1 VTQKYAVFGNPIAQ
15 SKSPIIHKMFAQQS
29 QQDIEYSRKIASK
42 ENFEQSLRDF
52 FTDPDA
58 MGCNIT
64 APFKEQAAAWVNELS
79 AAAKMVGAVNTI
91 IKQADGSF
99 LGDTTDGI
107 GLVQDLL
114 RVGVKIK
121 GTRILLL
128 GAGGAARGVLQP
140 LLALEPEMLIIANRT
155 ESKAQA
161 LASLFVQDNIV
172 GCSLSQV
179 SKLNGSVELII
190 NATSSSL
197 SAELPSIEDSI
208 LQACTDV
215 YDMSYADQPTVFMQH
230 ANQLGIEQ
238 TYDGLGML
246 VGQAAQSFYLWRG
259 VRPIVEPVIEALR
272 AGL

>member
-1 VTQKYAVFGNPIAQ
+1 
-15 SKSPIIHKMFAQQS
+15 
-29 QQDIEYSRKIASK
+29 
-42 ENFEQSLRDF
+42 
-52 FTDPDA
+52 
-58 MGCNIT
+58 
-64 APFKEQAAAWVNELS
+64 
-79 AAAKMVGAVNTI
+79 
-91 IKQADGSF
+91 
-99 LGDTTDGI
+99 
-107 GLVQDLL
+107 
-114 RVGVKIK
+114 
-121 GTRILLL
+121 
-128 GAGGAARGVLQP
+128 
-140 LLALEPEMLIIANRT
+140 
-155 ESKAQA
+155 
-161 LASLFVQDNIV
+161 VQDNIV

-272 AGL
+272 ARL